1 MNTRVRIT
9 AGVLALSAAGLLA
22 VAVPGGAAPMAAVAG
37 PMAVDD
43 LELAPTQNEINS
55 FKSHIAPLTPAP
67 DNVGNDWAQH
77 AGGQRVKAMGIL
89 YEISGDTAIL
99 DKMIG
104 FCDAVHSQRNDL
116 AAAPVG
122 QHRLWTGGIDPAWPN
137 NRDAPVETGG
147 EQGDPVGHLGYCAR
161 LILETPAIWNRN
173 VSFGDPRG
181 YGATY
186 LARAKT
192 FLASGDRAVDGHILS
207 RLLDLTRGGN
217 RQYFAR
223 DAAYQ
228 PGGEVPWNQQ
238 AMFNY
243 GFHNLAA
250 AHRILNDAP
259 ARVTRYEGIVKASVD
274 WFFAKAQTVTSPQGR
289 PAYRWGYKPSFG
301 TLEDNSH
308 GQLDVHGLHM
318 LYASGRYGIT
328 AAMMTPLANTFLDI
342 MTKSSTKFSGKV
354 DGTDGTGNSAPTS
367 YIRAGWLL
375 LAEFRTDRHH
385 FMMDVNFNE
394 GGTTGSID
402 QWSRLMLVKDR
413 RW

>member
-1 MNTRVRIT
+1 MKKRVRIT
-9 AGVLALSAAGLLA
+9 LSFMTVVAFACGG
-22 VAVPGGAAPMAAVAG
+22 AVPAAVAA
-37 PMAVDD
+37 PAMRVDD

-55 FKSHIAPLTPAP
+55 FKAHIGGLTPAP

-77 AGGQRVKAMGIL
+77 ASGEQVKAMGIV
-89 YEISGDTAIL
+89 YEISKDSAIL
-99 DKMIG
+99 DRMIA
-104 FCDAVHSQRNDL
+104 FCDALLSQRNDL

-137 NRDAPVETGG
+137 TRTAPIGTGG
-147 EQGDPVGHLGYCAR
+147 EQGDPVGHLGNCAR
-161 LILETPAIWNRN
+161 QILETSALWNRT
-173 VSFGDPRG
+173 VPIGDPKG

-192 FLASGDRAVDGHILS
+192 YVAGGDRALDGHVLS
-207 RLLDLTRGGN
+207 RLLDLGRGGN

-223 DAAYQ
+223 DSAYQ

-238 AMFNY
+238 MMFNY

-250 AHRILNDAP
+250 AHRILGDAP
-259 ARVTRYEGIVKASVD
+259 AKVTRYEQIVKASVD
-274 WFFAKAQTVTSPQGR
+274 WFFATKKNVTTPAGR
-289 PAYRWGYKPSFG
+289 TGYSWGYKPTSS

-308 GQLDVHGLHM
+308 GSLDITGLHR
-318 LYASGRYGIT
+318 LYISGRYGIT

-342 MTKSSTKFSGKV
+342 MAKSATYFSGKV
-354 DGTDGTGNSAPTS
+354 DGTDGSGNSARTT

-385 FMMDVNFNE
+385 WMMDVDFNE

-402 QWSRLMLVKDR
+402 QFSRLLLVKDR

>member
-1 MNTRVRIT
+1 MKTRARIT
-9 AGVLALSAAGLLA
+9 VSFIALAACGIA
-22 VAVPGGAAPMAAVAG
+22 VVAG
-37 PMAVDD
+37 ATPVAHAATPMKVDD

-55 FKSHIAPLTPAP
+55 FKAHISSLTPAP

-77 AGGQRVKAMGIL
+77 ASGQQTKAMGIV
-89 YEISGDTAIL
+89 YEISKDTAIL

-104 FCDAVHSQRNDL
+104 FCDAVLSQRNDL

-137 NRDAPVETGG
+137 TRTTPIGTGG

-161 LILETPAIWNRN
+161 LVLETPAVWSRN
-173 VSFGDPRG
+173 VPFGDPKG

-192 FLASGDRAVDGHILS
+192 FLTGGDRAVDGHILA

-223 DAAYQ
+223 DSVYQ
-228 PGGEVPWNQQ
+228 PGGQVPWNQQ
-238 AMFNY
+238 MMFNY

-259 ARVTRYEGIVKASVD
+259 AKVTKYEGIVKASVD
-274 WFFAKAQTVTSPQGR
+274 WFFATKTNVTTPQGR
-289 PAYRWGYKPSFG
+289 TGYSWGYSPTSG
-301 TLEDNSH
+301 TREDNSH

-318 LYASGRYGIT
+318 LYISGRYGIT
-328 AAMMTPLANTFLDI
+328 AAMMTPLANTFCDI
-342 MTKSSTKFSGKV
+342 MTKSATKYSGKV
-354 DGTDGTGNSAPTS
+354 DGTDGSGNSAPTS

-385 FMMDVNFNE
+385 AMMDADFNE

-402 QWSRLMLVKDR
+402 QFSRLLLVKDR